1 MKVYLAKDW
10 TGAYV
15 FAQPPV
21 LMKCG
26 GMPDIWSGYKY
37 KYFQLASDTIEGIP
51 RGKYVEREI
60 WWNCYNIIRQYEVE
74 TIK

>member
-10 TGAYV
+10 TGSYV
-15 FAQPPV
+15 FADPPV

-26 GMPDIWSGYKY
+26 GIPDIWSGHKLP
-37 KYFQLASDTIEGIP
+37 FIIAGSFVEGEIP
-51 RGKYVEREI
+51 RGQYLERNI
-60 WWNCYNIIRQYEVE
+60 WWSVVH